1 MDVFRGW
8 QVRWIIHLVHSFF
21 FWLQFEVQY
30 ITCCSSA
37 IRGLTTIIFALKLQV
52 TWWKSEKGALKLAL
66 MWWVRWFFPSW
77 WEGLRNKYPSKLHL
91 YFWRIHPTKY
101 AFFNLPEGAGSQS
114 VADQAAWCSCGV
126 PVHCRAVELD
136 GPQMSLPTLS
146 ILWFCTQICSYE
158 WSF

>member
-1 MDVFRGW
+1 MAQLWRPVSVWGKYGEISRELRSADELAYKKWMSSEVD
-8 QVRWIIHLVHSFF
+8 RWGELYIWCILFF

-114 VADQAAWCSCGV
+114 VAD
-126 PVHCRAVELD
+126 
-136 GPQMSLPTLS
+136 
-146 ILWFCTQICSYE
+146 
-158 WSF
+158 

>member
-1 MDVFRGW
+1 MAQLWRPVNVWGKYGEISRELRSADELAYKKWMSSEVD
-8 QVRWIIHLVHSFF
+8 RWGELYIWCILFF

-37 IRGLTTIIFALKLQV
+37 IRGLTIIIFALKLQV

-114 VADQAAWCSCGV
+114 VAD
-126 PVHCRAVELD
+126 
-136 GPQMSLPTLS
+136 
-146 ILWFCTQICSYE
+146 
-158 WSF
+158 

>member
-1 MDVFRGW
+1 MAQLWRPVNVWGKYGEISRELRSADELAYKKWMSSEVD
-8 QVRWIIHLVHSFF
+8 RWGELYIWCILFF

-114 VADQAAWCSCGV
+114 VAD
-126 PVHCRAVELD
+126 
-136 GPQMSLPTLS
+136 
-146 ILWFCTQICSYE
+146 
-158 WSF
+158 

>member
-1 MDVFRGW
+1 MAQLWRPVNVWGKYGEISRELRSADELAYKKWMSSEVD
-8 QVRWIIHLVHSFF
+8 RWGELYIWCILFF

-101 AFFNLPEGAGSQS
+101 TFFNLPEGAGSQS
-114 VADQAAWCSCGV
+114 VAD
-126 PVHCRAVELD
+126 
-136 GPQMSLPTLS
+136 
-146 ILWFCTQICSYE
+146 
-158 WSF
+158 